1 MKKTACSFTGHRV
14 IREEKEN
21 EVRKKVFYTIVDLIE
36 SGVTE
41 FIAGGALG
49 FDTIAAE
56 TVIALKHK
64 YPDITLRLILPCP
77 EQSIKWK
84 PRDKAV
90 YLDILALADSTEYVS
105 TYYTDTCMLD
115 RNRAMVDNSSILVA
129 YYDGRKRSGTAMTVN
144 YALKNGV
151 KVINLF

>member
-1 MKKTACSFTGHRV
+1 MKNTSCSFTGHRV
-14 IREEKEN
+14 IDERKEN
-21 EVRKKVFYTIVDLIE
+21 EVRQKVFYTIIDLIE

-56 TVIALKHK
+56 TVLLLKEK

-84 PRDKAV
+84 DKDKAK
-90 YLDILALADSTEYVS
+90 YREILLLADSTEYVS
-105 TYYTDTCMLD
+105 PYYTDTCMLD
-115 RNRAMVDNSSILVA
+115 RNRVMVDNSSVLIA
-129 YYDGRKRSGTAMTVN
+129 YYDGRRRSGTAMTVN